1 MSVAAGWKVI
11 SHGAGWAA
19 WADAPVNSVAA
30 ALARSLAP
38 AKNFLIAVINSQFL
52 AIGPQEYRTTPGR
65 ESRKVPRL
73 VQTILYLP
81 LQERSGGNRAA
92 FLRASAAA
100 HLAAAAAVAA
110 RWSASGGVSGQNAPG
125 GRNSGEF
132 GREKRTNCLGRGR
145 PAVVSS
151 FTCPWRGL
159 KCRDSQWS
167 RHELLA
173 LGTWAFETWALERWA
188 FEKLGEGHP
197 SRCSV

>member
-1 MSVAAGWKVI
+1 
-11 SHGAGWAA
+11 
-19 WADAPVNSVAA
+19 VAA

-38 AKNFLIAVINSQFL
+38 ARNFLIAVIISQFL

-92 FLRASAAA
+92 FLRASAAG
-100 HLAAAAAVAA
+100 HF
-110 RWSASGGVSGQNAPG
+110 GG
-125 GRNSGEF
+125 GRGGGGSRKPERRSALAKCAGRSQF
-132 GREKRTNCLGRGR
+132 GRIWHGKAHNCLGRGR

-173 LGTWAFETWALERWA
+173 LGTWAFKAWAFETWA

-197 SRCSV
+197 SRCRV